1 MKKII
6 GFFGAIFSI
15 LLIAIVLIPNSEA
28 GATVASDNFKME
40 GTTLVGYNGMD
51 TKVTIPSDV
60 ETIGR
65 SAFENNTK
73 IESVVIPSNVKS
85 IEPYA
90 FWGCS
95 NLKSVS
101 LGSGLYEVGD
111 FTFTDCSRL
120 ESVTLSDSIRRIG
133 IMAFADCPSLQT
145 ITLSS
150 YINDIHETAFD
161 GNKYMTIN
169 AKQGS
174 YAYDYAQELLKKQ
187 ADMAEVVVPTP
198 DPTPTPIAKTPD
210 ATPVPGEVIGQSQV
224 VGNMAFVFIDDVT
237 VGVGEYQP
245 DYEGEGEHNLSNGD
259 VQVQDGAVKEWSYY
273 TNEELTEVTLPE
285 GTEKIEQFAFS
296 RSSLHKITLP
306 EGLET
311 IDYAAFYHCDNL
323 TDIVIPST
331 VKSIGE
337 KAFVHTPWLQGFLDG
352 DNPEMGDFLIVGD
365 GVLLAYRGKTGIVK
379 IPDNVKTIADE
390 VFLNHTEIL
399 NVIYPE
405 GVELDIAPTAFS
417 GCTNLKNDM

>member
-6 GFFGAIFSI
+6 GFFGALLGIA
-15 LLIAIVLIPNSEA
+15 LIAIVLVPNSEA
-28 GATVASDNFKME
+28 GATVASENFKME
-40 GTTLVGYNGMD
+40 GGTLVSYNGMD
-51 TKVTIPSDV
+51 TKVTIPSEV

-73 IESVVIPSNVKS
+73 IESAVIPSSVKT

-95 NLKSVS
+95 NLKSVT

-120 ESVTLSDSIRRIG
+120 ESVTFSDSIRRIG
-133 IMAFADCPSLQT
+133 IMAFADCPSLQSV
-145 ITLSS
+145 TLSS
-150 YINDIHETAFD
+150 YVNDIHETAFD
-161 GNKYMTIN
+161 GNKYLTIN
-169 AKQGS
+169 AAVGS
-174 YAYDYAQELLKKQ
+174 YAYDYAQAFSKKQ
-187 ADMAEVVVPTP
+187 AEMMDVAIPTP

-224 VGNMAFVFIDDVT
+224 VGNRVFVFIDDVT

-245 DYEGEGEHNLSNGD
+245 DYEGEGEHNLTNGD

-285 GTEKIEQFAFS
+285 GTKQVEQFAFS
-296 RSSLHKITLP
+296 RSSLQKITLP
-306 EGLET
+306 EGLES
-311 IDYAAFYHCDNL
+311 IDYAAFYHCDSL
-323 TDIVIPST
+323 TDIVIPAS

-337 KAFVHTPWLQGFLDG
+337 KAFAHTPWLQGFLDG

-365 GVLLAYRGKTGIVK
+365 GILLAYRGKTGIVK
-379 IPDNVKTIADE
+379 LPENVKSIAGE

-405 GVELDIAPTAFS
+405 GTEVLVAPSAFS
-417 GCTNLKNDM
+417 GCTNLKNE